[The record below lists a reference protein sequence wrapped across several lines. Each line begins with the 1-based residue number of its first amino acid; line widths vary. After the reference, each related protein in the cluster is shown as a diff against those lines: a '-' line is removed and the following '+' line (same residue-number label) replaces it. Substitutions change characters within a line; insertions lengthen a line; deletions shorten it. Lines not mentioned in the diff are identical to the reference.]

1 MEEFSRQNEAMG
13 MHEELMDDA
22 LIDVFDGDKE
32 EESNAIVDQVLAE
45 VGLEATGNMVDA
57 PQSKPI
63 TAQKDSAAAEE
74 ENRLADQRADELLRQ
89 LGAL

>member
-13 MHEELMDDA
+13 MREELMDDA
-22 LIDVFDGDKE
+22 LIDAFDGDQE
-32 EESNAIVDQVLAE
+32 EENAIVDQILAE
-45 VGLEATGNMVDA
+45 VGMEATGKMLDA

-63 TAQKDSAAAEE
+63 TAQKESAATAEE
-74 ENRLADQRADELLRQ
+74 DKLADQRADELLKQ

>member
-13 MHEELMDDA
+13 MREELMDDA

-32 EESNAIVDQVLAE
+32 EPNAIVDQVLAE

>member
-13 MHEELMDDA
+13 VREELMDDT
-22 LIDVFDGDKE
+22 LIDVFDGDQE
-32 EESNAIVDQVLAE
+32 EENAIVDQVLAE
-45 VGLEATGNMVDA
+45 VGMEATGKMLDA

-63 TAQKDSAAAEE
+63 TAQGSAATAEE
-74 ENRLADQRADELLRQ
+74 DKLADQRADELLKQ